1 MKLVYERESK
11 HEGNDCMIYISMVI
25 LQSEESD
32 YFVATKNTFYRGWFG
47 TDSRTES
54 FIFDNYYEAYNY
66 INGMPVNV
74 WGEE

>member
-32 YFVATKNTFYRGWFG
+32 YFVATKNTF
-47 TDSRTES
+47 
-54 FIFDNYYEAYNY
+54 
-66 INGMPVNV
+66 
-74 WGEE
+74 